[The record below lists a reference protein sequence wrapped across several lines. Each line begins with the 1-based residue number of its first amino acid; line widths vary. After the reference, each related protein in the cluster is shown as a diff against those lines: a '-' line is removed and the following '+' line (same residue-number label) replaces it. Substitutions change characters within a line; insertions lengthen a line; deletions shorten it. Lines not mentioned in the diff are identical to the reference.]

1 MAIARVQISTAIV
14 GKEAEYMAA
23 TSEGA
28 KLMQSKGLKN
38 FLRVSHS
45 GTPGIEVWSMTMF
58 KDWEEYGAAQDMM
71 QSDADIQQWYLE
83 SITNRTG
90 EMLDSFEMVEVPG
103 FERGAETSGD
113 IVFAT
118 AWNILPEDG
127 MGKEFIK
134 SCYGAKEIHEKHGA
148 KARLW
153 QGMGGGYSGKM
164 IYSLGYDNFTEMGK
178 VQQSFQ
184 EDFANFNRSVAV
196 TATIDHQLILR
207 ASTIL

>member
-1 MAIARVQISTAIV
+1 MAIARVQISTSLV
-14 GKEAEYMAA
+14 GKEAEFMAI

-58 KDWEEYGAAQDMM
+58 DNWEEYGEAQNMM
-71 QSDADIQQWYLE
+71 MSDEDIQKWYLE

-90 EMLDSFEMVEVPG
+90 EVLDSFEMAEVPG
-103 FERGAETSGD
+103 FEKGPDTTGD
-113 IVFAT
+113 VIFAT
-118 AWNILPEDG
+118 AWDILPQDG
-127 MGKEFIK
+127 MGKIFVK
-134 SCYGAKEIHEKHGA
+134 SCFEAREIHEKHGA

-153 QGMGGGYSGKM
+153 QGMGGRYSGKM
-164 IYSLGYDNFTEMGK
+164 IYSLGYKDFSDMGK

-184 EDFANFNRSVAV
+184 EDFANFNRTVKVS
-196 TATIDHQLILR
+196 ATVSHQFVLR